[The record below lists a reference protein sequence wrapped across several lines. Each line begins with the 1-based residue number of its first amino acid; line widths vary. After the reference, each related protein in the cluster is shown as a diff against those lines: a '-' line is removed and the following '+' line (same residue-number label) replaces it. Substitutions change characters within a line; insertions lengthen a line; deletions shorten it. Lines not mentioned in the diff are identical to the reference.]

1 MNFQDPP
8 ESSFIFKHTLR
19 MQSHSSVS
27 YVIIV
32 SNTYII
38 ISTERYLLISDSVWN
53 PATIPA
59 DNYQALTVL
68 WGKLKGLKRISFG
81 SLQNA

>member
-1 MNFQDPP
+1 
-8 ESSFIFKHTLR
+8 